1 MENLTLHT
9 IETGRLPVT
18 YTESG
23 EGRPL
28 LMITGYGQTAEEWP
42 PELIRFLA
50 REYRV
55 ICMNNR
61 GVCGTG
67 DGDGSYTIAE
77 CADDAAALMDALDS
91 GPWYVAG
98 YSMGGMI
105 AQELALRHPGRVA
118 RLALISAGCGG
129 IHATS
134 ASPKTIAL
142 MNAPAENARE
152 MLENTGRYLFP
163 DAWRVAHP
171 DPFSWFPPVTCI
183 PPPELYAAQQEAI
196 VTWDGTWKRLPG
208 LHTPVL
214 ILQGSKD
221 IVTPPDNA
229 RIISG
234 RVEGSVI
241 IEIKGCGHGICY
253 QEPERCATLLTGF
266 FEDGEEK

>member
-1 MENLTLHT
+1 MDMETLHT

-28 LMITGYGQTAEEWP
+28 LLITGYGQTAEEWP
-42 PELIRFLA
+42 PEMIHSLA
-50 REYRV
+50 GEFRV

-67 DGDGSYTIAE
+67 YGEGAYTIPA
-77 CADDAAALMDALDS
+77 CADDALALMDALDQ

-105 AQELALRHPGRVA
+105 AEELALRHPGRVA
-118 RLALISAGCGG
+118 RLALISATCGG
-129 IHATS
+129 IQAVP

-142 MNAPAENARE
+142 LNAPAESTRE

-163 DAWRVAHP
+163 DAWRAAHP
-171 DPFSWFPPVTCI
+171 DPFSWFPPVTCV
-183 PPPELYAAQQEAI
+183 PPPELYRTQQEAI
-196 VTWDGTWKRLPG
+196 VTWEGSWNRLPN
-208 LHTPVL
+208 LHIPVL

-229 RIISG
+229 RIISCQ
-234 RVEGSVI
+234 VDGSVI
-241 IEIKGCGHGICY
+241 AEIKECGHGLCY
-253 QEPERCATLLTGF
+253 QEPERCAMLLIGF

>member
-1 MENLTLHT
+1 MDKKILHT
-9 IETGRLPVT
+9 IETERLRVT

-23 EGRPL
+23 GGRPL
-28 LMITGYGQTAEEWP
+28 LLITGYGQTAEEWP
-42 PELIRFLA
+42 PEMIRSLSGEF
-50 REYRV
+50 RV

-67 DGDGSYTIAE
+67 GGDGSYTVPG
-77 CADDAAALMDALDS
+77 CADDAAALMSGLDQ

-105 AQELALRHPGRVA
+105 AQELALRHPGRVG
-118 RLALISAGCGG
+118 RLALISATCGG
-129 IHATS
+129 AQATP

-142 MNAPAENARE
+142 MNAPAESALE

-163 DAWRVAHP
+163 GAWRAAHP

-183 PPPELYAAQQEAI
+183 PPPEIYTAQQEAI
-196 VTWDGTWKRLPG
+196 VTWEGTWGRLPG
-208 LHTPVL
+208 IRIPLL
-214 ILQGSKD
+214 ILQGPKD
-221 IVTPPDNA
+221 IITPPDNA

-253 QEPERCATLLTGF
+253 QEPEKCATILTGF
-266 FEDGEEK
+266 FEEGEEK